1 MINKIL
7 TILKWPLGFLMLVI
21 TIPAFYANLVFL
33 DTCINRFALVWFFL
47 PMMATALFWFV
58 IPGLSGSFL
67 AIFEHEATHMLFA
80 VLTGHKPRSLD
91 VKQDVGGSF
100 SFYGTGNWLIALSP
114 YFFPTFAVFVVL
126 ASFFYSYMQTPIPP
140 VYWSVLGVLTGYH
153 IVAGLM
159 QIHPKQTDFKEAGY
173 LFSLVFLPGMN
184 LLMLGFL
191 MAFGVSGW
199 NGVDIFI
206 KLLFEQI
213 ASFLQM

>member
-1 MINKIL
+1 
-7 TILKWPLGFLMLVI
+7 
-21 TIPAFYANLVFL
+21 
-33 DTCINRFALVWFFL
+33 
-47 PMMATALFWFV
+47 
-58 IPGLSGSFL
+58 
-67 AIFEHEATHMLFA
+67 
-80 VLTGHKPRSLD
+80 
-91 VKQDVGGSF
+91 
-100 SFYGTGNWLIALSP
+100 
-114 YFFPTFAVFVVL
+114 
-126 ASFFYSYMQTPIPP
+126 
-140 VYWSVLGVLTGYH
+140 LGVLTGYH

-213 ASFLQM
+213 DSFLQM